1 MDKLYVHEIDLDILK
16 ANIENSKMFQVMA
29 TYKVILGIMQ
39 ERTDK
44 SGFVKVNQSELGR
57 MLELSQTSIA
67 NKLKFLLKYELI
79 KKSRT
84 KKGFYKVLST
94 NLLEKTPFGTMIAII
109 NIVEDYPEVFSS
121 FAKQSELLG
130 VSLNEIQTAWG
141 FFSYCNGSKYN

>member
-121 FAKQSELLG
+121 
-130 VSLNEIQTAWG
+130 QTIG
-141 FFSYCNGSKYN
+141 IVGSFFE

>member
-1 MDKLYVHEIDLDILK
+1 MLK
-16 ANIENSKMFQVMA
+16 TNIENSKMFQVMA

-67 NKLKFLLKYELI
+67 NKLKFLLKYGLI

-94 NLLEKTPFGTMIAII
+94 NLLGKTPFGTMIAII
-109 NIVEDYPEVFSS
+109 NIVEDHPEVFSS
-121 FAKQSELLG
+121 FAKQSEMLG
-130 VSLNEIQTAWG
+130 VSMNEIQAAWG